1 MPLRRRNPRK
11 KIILAGVQGLVI
23 GVVGVLL
30 FGFILNFANDK
41 KIETAKEEEKVNT
54 PAKEGENKIE
64 AAADGL
70 LTFHAKQY
78 GMFSSKESAISF
90 MATQPTLEKAG
101 IVQVDNQFFVWSDL
115 FLNDTPP
122 AGQTNAALPSF
133 TKNLFVSTKACEDPK
148 VKKVINIL
156 QEDNLSKNFFDSIAK
171 KEDYPDDLMTIIQ
184 ALTTFSDVSSVMR
197 LHVFAHYLEKNQC
210 IELSF

>member
-41 KIETAKEEEKVNT
+41 KIETAKEDEKVTTQKKEEEK
-54 PAKEGENKIE
+54 KIE

-70 LTFHAKQY
+70 LSFHVKQY
-78 GMFSSKESAISF
+78 GMFSSKESAVSF

-101 IVQVDNQFFVWSDL
+101 IVKVENQFFVWSDL
-115 FLNDTPP
+115 FMNDVP
-122 AGQTNAALPSF
+122 ATGQTEALPSF
-133 TKNLFVSTKACEDPK
+133 TKNLFVSTKGCEDPK
-148 VKKVINIL
+148 VKKIINIL

-184 ALTTFSDVSSVMR
+184 AVSTFSDVSSVMR
-197 LHVFAHYLEKNQC
+197 LHVFSHYLEKNPC